1 MRGASGVDPFLPLSD
16 ERDHLQP
23 SDSDSDLED
32 EGCMENEKTFK
43 LSIPKEEEDGL
54 LSLFMDMDIEGQV
67 LRLCRQLLPGINEA
81 SHSVLSKD
89 ERIVLGDD
97 KVLSYN
103 SDLLQLRK
111 AYKSGSLDMKIKTEY
126 SNARE
131 LCKERNV
138 RKSNVV
144 IKHYA
149 PK

>member
-1 MRGASGVDPFLPLSD
+1 
-16 ERDHLQP
+16 
-23 SDSDSDLED
+23 
-32 EGCMENEKTFK
+32 MENEKTFK

-67 LRLCRQLLPGINEA
+67 LRLCRQLLPSINEA

-111 AYKSGSLDMKIKTEY
+111 AYKSGSLDIHTISRSIITIRDRKTT
-126 SNARE
+126 
-131 LCKERNV
+131 
-138 RKSNVV
+138 
-144 IKHYA
+144 
-149 PK
+149 

>member
-1 MRGASGVDPFLPLSD
+1 MRSLRQCRGGHGFNNLRFPQGKVPGKYVSSSSTSLRGASSVDPFLPLSD

-67 LRLCRQLLPGINEA
+67 LRLCRQLLPSINEE

-89 ERIVLGDD
+89 ERIVFF
-97 KVLSYN
+97 S
-103 SDLLQLRK
+103 
-111 AYKSGSLDMKIKTEY
+111 
-126 SNARE
+126 
-131 LCKERNV
+131 
-138 RKSNVV
+138 
-144 IKHYA
+144 
-149 PK
+149 